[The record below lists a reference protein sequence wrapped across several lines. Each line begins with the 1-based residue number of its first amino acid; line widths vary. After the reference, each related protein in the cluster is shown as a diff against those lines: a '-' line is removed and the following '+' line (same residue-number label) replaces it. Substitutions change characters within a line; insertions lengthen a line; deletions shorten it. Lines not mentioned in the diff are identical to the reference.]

1 MLDKSRAITVTQKFL
16 EQLNNNLEFKDAV
29 LDGNA
34 WAITFTIG
42 IMDKKTISVR
52 IDAQSGNIISYS

>member
-1 MLDKSRAITVTQKFL
+1 MTQKFL